1 MKIKLIKFKNVKSTN
16 DVAIRLIKNQKFYR
30 GLVTSEKQTK
40 GRGTMGKKWVSKKG
54 NLFISLFFEINQKK
68 INFKNYSILNA
79 FIIRK
84 TISKFANDKINI
96 KWPNDLLYKRKKICG
111 ILQEVISFEQ
121 KIFLIIGVGLN
132 TNFAPYNRGFSST
145 SLKDIANKRIDNKK
159 IINDIKNKYEK
170 LLNEI
175 TRFSFLKLLKK
186 YK

>member
-1 MKIKLIKFKNVKSTN
+1 MKITLIRFKNVKSTN
-16 DVAIRLIKNQKFYR
+16 DVAIRLIKNQKLNR
-30 GLVTSEKQTK
+30 GLITSEKQTN

-68 INFKNYSILNA
+68 VNFKNYSILNA
-79 FIIRK
+79 FILRK
-84 TISKFANDKINI
+84 IISKFVNEKIKI

-111 ILQEVISFEQ
+111 ILQEVISFQ
-121 KIFLIIGVGLN
+121 RKNFLIIGVGLN
-132 TNFAPYNRGFSST
+132 TNFAPNNRSFSST

-159 IINDIKNKYEK
+159 IINDIKKKNKK

-175 TRFSFLKLLKK
+175 TKLSFLKLLKK